1 MITVNTSG
9 VMVSILRVLAQIF
22 YVVILLIFQIR
33 KKEFDSN
40 LEGLQRLRKTDH
52 NNPMIGYLNINSLR
66 NKINS
71 LREIT
76 QK

>member
-1 MITVNTSG
+1 
-9 VMVSILRVLAQIF
+9 MVPILRVLAQIF

-40 LEGLQRLRKTDH
+40 LEGLQRLRKIDH